1 MAQRLRRRSRHRYLG
16 ILPMLAA
23 IAGCSITDSFSPRA
37 VQYNQEAANAKI
49 SAILANIVRASNFM
63 PLQFTEYTQ
72 VVGQLYAGGN
82 LAGTLPVFPGPG
94 SVPRIYELSP
104 TVSANAQTNVT
115 VQNLNSQEFYNGLQS
130 QVSQPMLANF
140 LAIGF
145 DPDVVFMLL
154 VSSLRSRRDG
164 KIVELRND
172 PDTAAQFKAFY
183 DAGKMLRLSGF
194 TFETSAGAEKFI
206 GPQLTEAE
214 AKTLMSSYIAAL
226 GVAAASGNASA
237 LPDLSKNRAGRF
249 QFSKTS
255 ATFRICFDESK
266 LRRFARGANPDLLVS
281 SRSDGAY
288 VVHLQLAGAA
298 ADRRFDL
305 VVRPSRL
312 CGAGPRNSV
321 RDADDTNWELEL
333 RPAEAIYKYLGRL
346 LRAQSRDPERY
357 DSDYLLWT
365 EAPKPPFHLFRVH
378 EGHAGRNAVSVQV
391 DARHAV
397 SITVGDERDR
407 TPEVLALLADLWALQ
422 SSAKTYPAS
431 TTISVNSP

>member
-1 MAQRLRRRSRHRYLG
+1 MAQRLRRRLRHRYLG
-16 ILPMLAA
+16 ILPMLVA
-23 IAGCSITDSFSPRA
+23 IGGCSITDRFSPRA

-154 VSSLRSRRDG
+154 VSSLRSKRDG

-266 LRRFARGANPDLLVS
+266 LRRFARCKSGSVGQLPIRRRLRGSPAARRGGG
-281 SRSDGAY
+281 RSA
-288 VVHLQLAGAA
+288 LRP
-298 ADRRFDL
+298 RRSPEPALWCGSKKF
-305 VVRPSRL
+305 RPGRGRHEL
-312 CGAGPRNSV
+312 GAGTPTRGGDLQVSGPASARPVPRS
-321 RDADDTNWELEL
+321 RAIRFRL
-333 RPAEAIYKYLGRL
+333 PALDRG
-346 LRAQSRDPERY
+346 AQ
-357 DSDYLLWT
+357 
-365 EAPKPPFHLFRVH
+365 A
-378 EGHAGRNAVSVQV
+378 AVPS
-391 DARHAV
+391 
-397 SITVGDERDR
+397 
-407 TPEVLALLADLWALQ
+407 LQ
-422 SSAKTYPAS
+422 SS
-431 TTISVNSP
+431 

>member
-1 MAQRLRRRSRHRYLG
+1 MAQRLRRRSRHRYRG

-23 IAGCSITDSFSPRA
+23 IAGCSITDSFSLRA

-154 VSSLRSRRDG
+154 VSSLRSKRDG

-226 GVAAASGNASA
+226 GSRRRAAMRPLCRTCRRTGPGGSSSA
-237 LPDLSKNRAGRF
+237 
-249 QFSKTS
+249 
-255 ATFRICFDESK
+255 
-266 LRRFARGANPDLLVS
+266 RRP
-281 SRSDGAY
+281 
-288 VVHLQLAGAA
+288 
-298 ADRRFDL
+298 
-305 VVRPSRL
+305 RPS
-312 CGAGPRNSV
+312 GS
-321 RDADDTNWELEL
+321 
-333 RPAEAIYKYLGRL
+333 
-346 LRAQSRDPERY
+346 
-357 DSDYLLWT
+357 
-365 EAPKPPFHLFRVH
+365 
-378 EGHAGRNAVSVQV
+378 
-391 DARHAV
+391 
-397 SITVGDERDR
+397 
-407 TPEVLALLADLWALQ
+407 
-422 SSAKTYPAS
+422 AS
-431 TTISVNSP
+431 TSPS